1 MNRSAARFRIVGG
14 IRGLGFI
21 AVAWL
26 AGSLSPA
33 MSAPSG
39 YAPHG
44 TVTVEGMTVPDIG
57 PMPAQAP
64 NPPTNLSYAQKVE
77 LGKQLYFETR
87 LSKNNS
93 VSCAFCNNPGTGFAD
108 ARQFSIGAFGT
119 AGGRQAPTVYNT
131 GFIPLQFWDG
141 RAGSLEEQAIGP
153 IHNPIE
159 MAEMHETVVPKIAK
173 IPAYQKQFQLIFG
186 GGASL
191 QHIAEAIAAFERTI
205 VSQNSAFDKYTM
217 GETGAMN
224 EAAVRG
230 IALFR
235 GKARCILCHNGPNLT
250 DNRFHNLGVPQVGPL
265 KEDLGRY
272 MVTRAQQD
280 KGAFK
285 TPTLRSVVETAPY
298 MHDGVF
304 KTLEEVIDFF
314 DAGGGGNPNLSPLMK
329 PLGLSSE
336 EKADLLEFLKALT
349 GAPIKVNVPKLPK

>member
-93 VSCAFCNNPGTGFAD
+93 LSCAFCHNPGTGFAD

-119 AGGRQAPTVYNT
+119 SGGRQAPTVYNT

-159 MAEMHETVVPKIAK
+159 MAELHETVVPKIAK
-173 IPAYQKQFQLIFG
+173 IPGYQKQFQLIFG

-205 VSQNSAFDKYTM
+205 VSQNSAFDKHVM

-224 EAAVRG
+224 DAAVRG
-230 IALFR
+230 LELFR
-235 GKARCILCHNGPNLT
+235 GKARCILCHNGPNFT

-272 MVTRAQQD
+272 LVTRAQKD

-314 DAGGGGNPNLSPLMK
+314 DSGGGNNPNLSPLMK
-329 PLGLSSE
+329 PLGLSPE
-336 EKADLLEFLKALT
+336 EKADLVELLKALT